1 MQNKLLIFIPSIEDG
16 GVEKNLF
23 LLSNYLSK
31 KINSVEIL
39 SCNYNYKYLFNKK
52 IKFSGTRSKFFFNK
66 SRYIKYLV
74 CLFILA
80 LNIIR
85 DRNVTVFAFQA
96 NIYAIIISKLLGI
109 KIITRSNSAPQG
121 WSNNYCKQIMFGFLL
136 RRADSVIVNSLEFKK
151 EMDKRYKI
159 NTKFIYNPFDM
170 EFIKKKLKEKFNFN
184 FYKKNYIKIISI
196 GRLTDQKDHL
206 TLLKAISLVVK
217 KINVKLLII
226 GKGKLKYC
234 LKDFILNNNLSNN
247 VKLLGYTNNPYNYLK
262 RSDIFVLSSKFE
274 GLPNVLLEAQF
285 LKKYIIST
293 DCPTGPKEILL
304 NGVCGDLFK
313 VGDYYKLAELI
324 ISYKKRSNKV
334 KKKIQIGT
342 KNFGR
347 FNKLINCN
355 KYYQLL
361 EPFL

>member
-74 CLFILA
+74 CLFVLA

-96 NIYAIIISKLLGI
+96 NIYAIFISKLLGI

-121 WSNNYCKQIMFGFLL
+121 WSNNYLKQIIFGFLL
-136 RRADSVIVNSLEFKK
+136 RRADSIIVNSIKFKK
-151 EMDKRYKI
+151 EMDNRYKI
-159 NTKFIYNPFDM
+159 NSNFIYNPFDK
-170 EFIKKKLKEKFNFN
+170 EFIKEKLKKKFNFS
-184 FYKKNYIKIISI
+184 FYKKEYTKIISI
-196 GRLTDQKDHL
+196 GRMTDQKDHL
-206 TLLKAISLVVK
+206 TLLKAFSLVVK
-217 KINVKLLII
+217 KINAKLLII
-226 GKGKLKYC
+226 GKGKLEYS
-234 LKDFILNNNLSNN
+234 LKDYILNNNLSNN

-262 RSDIFVLSSKFE
+262 NSDIFVLSSKFE

-324 ISYKKRSNKV
+324 ISYKKRSNKI
-334 KKKIQIGT
+334 KKKIKIGT
-342 KNFGR
+342 ENFGR

>member
-16 GVEKNLF
+16 GVEKNIF

-31 KINSVEIL
+31 KINRVEVL

-74 CLFILA
+74 CLFVLA
-80 LNIIR
+80 INIIR

-121 WSNNYCKQIMFGFLL
+121 WSNNYCKQIMFGFSL

-206 TLLKAISLVVK
+206 TLLKAFSLVVK
-217 KINVKLLII
+217 KINAKLLIV
-226 GKGKLKYC
+226 GKGKLEYC
-234 LKDFILNNNLSNN
+234 LKDFILNNNLSDS

-262 RSDIFVLSSKFE
+262 NSDIFVLSSKFE

-304 NGVCGDLFK
+304 NSKAGDLFAI
-313 VGDYYKLAELI
+313 GDYKKLSQFILNYN
-324 ISYKKRSNKV
+324 SRSKKI
-334 KKKIQIGT
+334 KKKINLGF
-342 KNFGR
+342 KKFYR
-347 FNKLINCN
+347 FDINNNCSKYLDVIN
-355 KYYQLL
+355 KYI
-361 EPFL
+361 

>member
-39 SCNYNYKYLFNKK
+39 SCNYNYKHLFNKK

-74 CLFILA
+74 CLFFLA

-96 NIYAIIISKLLGI
+96 NIYAIFISKLLGI

-121 WSNNYCKQIMFGFLL
+121 WSNNYLKQIIFCFLL
-136 RRADSVIVNSLEFKK
+136 RRADSIIVNSIEFKK

-159 NTKFIYNPFDM
+159 NSNFIYNPFDK
-170 EFIKKKLKEKFNFN
+170 EFIKKKLKKKFNFS
-184 FYKKNYIKIISI
+184 FYKKEYTKIISI

-206 TLLKAISLVVK
+206 TLLKAFSLVVK
-217 KINVKLLII
+217 KINAKLLII
-226 GKGKLKYC
+226 GKGKLEYI
-234 LKDFILNNNLSNN
+234 LKDYILNNNLSNN

-262 RSDIFVLSSKFE
+262 NSDIFILSSKFE

-285 LKKYIIST
+285 LKKYIISS

-304 NGVCGDLFK
+304 NNKAGDLFPI
-313 VGDYYKLAELI
+313 GDYKKLSKLILNYK
-324 ISYKKRSNKV
+324 SRRKKI
-334 KKKIQIGT
+334 KKKLNLGFKKLYRFDF
-342 KNFGR
+342 KN
-347 FNKLINCN
+347 NCSKYLDVI
-355 KYYQLL
+355 KYYI
-361 EPFL
+361 